1 MSCGGK
7 KPPSEALFDIFEEK
21 MSEMC
26 SVTPSGH
33 SKSIV
38 TEEWWGYLDSL
49 APSVESIRPSVACK
63 GFQVAVR
70 KRGNIPVLNL
80 LVDRINSGDFDCIV
94 IEDPAISSSH
104 IPTWGPNLILVDR
117 VFADKVLLLGELP

>member
-1 MSCGGK
+1 MSYDRK

-26 SVTPSGH
+26 SVNPSGH

-38 TEEWWGYLDSL
+38 TDEWWSYLDSL
-49 APSVESIRPSVACK
+49 APSVESIRPSVACRN
-63 GFQVAVR
+63 FQVAVR

-80 LVDRINSGDFDCIV
+80 LVERINGGDFDGLV
-94 IEDPAISSSH
+94 IEDPGISSSH
-104 IPTWGPNLILVDR
+104 VPTWGPNLILVDR
-117 VFADKVLLLGELP
+117 GFADKVLLLGELP